1 MRQSATCKGEK
12 RNACKDPVSK
22 PEGKGLYARPRLRRV
37 DNINMD
43 PGRNSLGGSVMD
55 IFYSEQGPIPDAGEC
70 GN

>member
-12 RNACKDPVSK
+12 RNACKVPVRK
-22 PEGKGLYARPRLRRV
+22 PEGKDLYARPRLGRF

-43 PGRNSLGGSVMD
+43 PDRNSMGGSVMD
-55 IFYSEQGPIPDAGEC
+55 IFDSEQGPVPHAGEC